1 MGRVGL
7 RGAQALAQAAWPAR
21 NDEKK
26 YKQDSKDSLCVAS

>member
-21 NDEKK
+21 NDGE